1 MLALLQSNASLNCVS
16 ERNSIASK
24 GGYERA
30 GVVSAVEKGSGEAGE
45 GERTAESHGA
55 VQMRDERGQ
64 GNVPI
69 PT

>member
-45 GERTAESHGA
+45 GEAQHNLME
-55 VQMRDERGQ
+55 QFK
-64 GNVPI
+64 
-69 PT
+69 